1 MANEYILLWQVV
13 LYYFFLMNQ
22 NITSPK
28 SPHTSITSMGLLLR
42 NLVKYNVAAKSAML
56 MAKLT
61 ALSVG
66 DPKFSLFISSTA
78 AAAISPT
85 IVGRKPAKMSFTI
98 FESLWLMR

>member
-1 MANEYILLWQVV
+1 
-13 LYYFFLMNQ
+13 
-22 NITSPK
+22 
-28 SPHTSITSMGLLLR
+28 
-42 NLVKYNVAAKSAML
+42 ML